1 MAAPIRVMIVETD
14 PELKDS
20 LARILKASPY
30 AMAAEVTGP
39 EGAMSLYSK
48 TRPDVV
54 ITRLVF
60 PPAERKPRMGGIKLM
75 KILRVI
81 DANVKVIVSF
91 DINTKYLVMSAMR
104 SGAAARIGRPYKYKA
119 VLRAIGDV
127 ISPESP
133 GATLVHLQKP
143 LQVKYRPARWW
154 VGRSQ
159 RPAASSDIAL
169 KKILLNT
176 EEELPEGTELKLEIA
191 LPRLKK
197 PLRGR
202 GKVVKVK
209 TIVPGHSYEIDCSLR
224 GLSDEAKRKLDV
236 FLVWGGN
243 AGSGAG

>member
-14 PELKDS
+14 ARMREG
-20 LARILKASPY
+20 LAKILKASPH

-39 EGAMSLYSK
+39 DGAVTLYSK
-48 TRPDVV
+48 TQPDVV

-60 PPAERKPRMGGIKLM
+60 PPVEGEPRMGGIELIKML
-75 KILRVI
+75 KTI
-81 DANVKVIVSF
+81 DENAKVIVSF
-91 DINTKYLVMSAMR
+91 DGKTSYLVMSAIR
-104 SGAAARIGRPYKYKA
+104 AGAAARIGRPYKYQT
-119 VLRAIGDV
+119 VMRAINDV
-127 ISPESP
+127 VSPESS
-133 GATLVHLQKP
+133 GTTLVRLQKP

-159 RPAASSDIAL
+159 RQASSSAIAF

-176 EEELPEGTELKLEIA
+176 EEKLSEGAELKLKIA

-236 FLVWGGN
+236 FLVWGGDV
-243 AGSGAG
+243 GAGAG